1 MHIYMI
7 NNPDSCIRLPLFL
20 MTQKR
25 YFFLVMILGSLTAL
39 SPFSIDMY
47 LPGFQ
52 VIATDLHTTAAR
64 VSLSLS
70 SYFMGL
76 AGGQLL
82 YGPLLDR
89 FGRKKPLYAGLVLYC
104 LASAG
109 CMMSTS
115 IDQLIFIRLIQA
127 IGGCAAGVASVA
139 MVRDLFPIKDIP
151 KVFSLL
157 ILVLSASPMVAPTA
171 GAYVINTF
179 GWQSVFIVLLVI
191 GIFNLVASV
200 FFLPES
206 YAPDPTISLKPRP
219 IIKNFILVLKNP
231 QFYTYAFTGA
241 VAFSGLFVYVS
252 GAPIVFM
259 DIFGVSTATFGW
271 IFAGISVGFIGASQV
286 NTLALRKFTSE
297 ELVLFALI
305 SQFIV
310 GMVFLT
316 GTINGWFGLV
326 ATLIC
331 IFLFLCCIGFTN
343 PNASALC
350 LAPFSRN
357 AGSASALMGAL
368 QMGIGASISALVG
381 LFDVKSAVPM
391 VAIMAATSTVAL
403 LILLTGR
410 KAIRKSGA
418 VVELGPDQA
427 DAISVH

>member
-1 MHIYMI
+1 
-7 NNPDSCIRLPLFL
+7 
-20 MTQKR
+20 MTKKR
-25 YFFLVMILGSLTAL
+25 YYFLVLILGSLTAL

-89 FGRKKPLYAGLVLYC
+89 FGRKKPLYAGLILYC

-109 CMMSTS
+109 CMLSTS
-115 IDQLIFIRLIQA
+115 IDQLIYIRFIQA

-139 MVRDLFPIKDIP
+139 MVRDLFPVKDIP

-157 ILVLSASPMVAPTA
+157 ILVLSASPLIAPTA
-171 GAYVINTF
+171 GGYVINTF
-179 GWQSVFIVLLVI
+179 GWQAVLIILLLI
-191 GIFNLVASV
+191 GVLNLFASI

-206 YAPDPTISLKPRP
+206 YAADPTISLKPKS
-219 IIKNFILVLKNP
+219 IIKNFIVVLREP
-231 QFYTYAFTGA
+231 AFYTYSLTGA

-259 DIFGVSTATFGW
+259 DIFKVTAQTFGW
-271 IFAGISVGFIGASQV
+271 IFAGISLGFIGSSQV
-286 NTLALRKFTSE
+286 NTLMLRKFTSE
-297 ELVLFALI
+297 QLVLAALI
-305 SQFIV
+305 NQFII
-310 GMVFLT
+310 GLVFLT
-316 GTINGWFGLV
+316 GTVNGWFGLPAILV
-326 ATLIC
+326 C

-350 LAPFSRN
+350 LAPFTKN

-391 VAIMAATSTVAL
+391 VAIMAGTSLLAL
-403 LILLTGR
+403 LILLAGR
-410 KAIRKSGA
+410 KAIRKSGSN
-418 VVELGPDQA
+418 VKIA
-427 DAISVH
+427 DKGFETIQMH